1 MKRWLSSIIDVR
13 RGEITL
19 TLLMFFYYYLL
30 LVTYYFLKPARDS
43 LFLVKLG
50 AIQLPIVFMLIAV
63 IVVPV
68 TTLYARASHRL
79 KLITRSTFGSA
90 SMVP

>member
-1 MKRWLSSIIDVR
+1 MKSFLEKILNIRK
-13 RGEITL
+13 GELAI

-50 AIQLPIVFMLIAV
+50 SSQLPFVFILIAV
-63 IVVPV
+63 IVAPIASI
-68 TTLYARASHRL
+68 YSRA
-79 KLITRSTFGSA
+79 G
-90 SMVP
+90 